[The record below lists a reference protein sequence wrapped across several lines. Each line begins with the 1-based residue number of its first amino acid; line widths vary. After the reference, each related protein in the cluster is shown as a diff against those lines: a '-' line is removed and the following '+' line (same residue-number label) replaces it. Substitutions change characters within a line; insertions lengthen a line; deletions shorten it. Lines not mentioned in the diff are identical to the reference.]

1 MIGYLTEDTDKHVL
15 QLLPALH
22 EASSHAD
29 ILLASCT
36 ISFDKPRGGQNYAA
50 ISNPASCHVVSLELP
65 HDNHTLN
72 LSVVALLLTN
82 VETTCL
88 QQGIEH
94 LWIALVYDD
103 WMKTFLTGAG
113 FKPCQCTPDVN
124 LINASQGSRRYC
136 KSPNNHQY
144 DQKMSE
150 KAFTTQKHREAS
162 EVFGRGR
169 ANGQDLEK
177 MISKKRNAISPPGND
192 SRVKRRV
199 DASYLGDEG
208 HLPFDAQTMKRN
220 GFGAV
225 SNSLVSFIHP
235 LHLV

>member
-1 MIGYLTEDTDKHVL
+1 M
-15 QLLPALH
+15 H

-29 ILLASCT
+29 ILLGSCT
-36 ISFDKPRGGQNYAA
+36 ISFDKPRSGHDYAA
-50 ISNPASCHVVSLELP
+50 ISNPASIHVVSLELP

-72 LSVVALLLTN
+72 LSVVGLLLTN

-88 QQGIEH
+88 QQGIGH
-94 LWIALVYDD
+94 LWIALIYDD

-136 KSPNNHQY
+136 KSPNHYQY

-150 KAFTTQKHREAS
+150 KAFTTQQHREAG
-162 EVFGRGR
+162 EVIGRGR
-169 ANGQDLEK
+169 SNGQDLEK
-177 MISKKRNAISPPGND
+177 IISKKRNAISPPGSD
-192 SRVKRRV
+192 GRAKRRV
-199 DASYLGDEG
+199 EASYLGDEG
-208 HLPFDAQTMKRN
+208 HLRVDTQIMKRN
-220 GFGAV
+220 GSDAV
-225 SNSLVSFIHP
+225 PHSFVSFIRP